1 MSSIVSQ
8 SFASPQDASVL
19 CKDTFNIHSFI
30 CRKETD
36 CQSRVRE
43 RSSVTHS
50 HSWPCRCRNT
60 TGGAERECD
69 GNITSRT
76 SDQRLDH
83 LSIFESITIWGWRGT
98 SRVFECHRD
107 VESSWVIHSSIR
119 FRHWRVRSWWPKGAT
134 SRHIPQSCWGLAFPT
149 SNSIYIYITEYIYIS
164 VYQVTHLQ
172 NLGTLRYFEWCFLGA
187 NRSALTSGKVP
198 NGAAPRQREALSWH
212 HVHVHIMSIISM
224 IYDAFF
230 TSYYNICMIYNIISM
245 IYDDLCMF
253 VIVCII
259 IL

>member
-83 LSIFESITIWGWRGT
+83 WVYLNPLPFGDGEGPREYSSATEMLS
-98 SRVFECHRD
+98 HH
-107 VESSWVIHSSIR
+107 ESSIVPSDSGIEGSDHGGPRGPHPVISRKVVEGLHSQLATQYTSI
-119 FRHWRVRSWWPKGAT
+119 
-134 SRHIPQSCWGLAFPT
+134 
-149 SNSIYIYITEYIYIS
+149 
-164 VYQVTHLQ
+164 
-172 NLGTLRYFEWCFLGA
+172 
-187 NRSALTSGKVP
+187 
-198 NGAAPRQREALSWH
+198 
-212 HVHVHIMSIISM
+212 
-224 IYDAFF
+224 
-230 TSYYNICMIYNIISM
+230 
-245 IYDDLCMF
+245 
-253 VIVCII
+253 
-259 IL
+259 

>member
-149 SNSIYIYITEYIYIS
+149 SNSIYIYITEYIYIYQYIKLHISKIWGRWGILSDVFWVQIDQPLPQVKYPMERHLGS
-164 VYQVTHLQ
+164 VKRFR
-172 NLGTLRYFEWCFLGA
+172 GT
-187 NRSALTSGKVP
+187 TS
-198 NGAAPRQREALSWH
+198 
-212 HVHVHIMSIISM
+212 MSIS
-224 IYDAFF
+224 
-230 TSYYNICMIYNIISM
+230 C
-245 IYDDLCMF
+245 L
-253 VIVCII
+253 
-259 IL
+259 

>member
-1 MSSIVSQ
+1 MLWSAGRLRYLESCMYIWPWVRSTQLGSTREYMGILDTIGQRRWFSQ
-8 SFASPQDASVL
+8 NSKFKNLLNDFTTWLASCLAFFRNASHHLTMLQCL

-50 HSWPCRCRNT
+50 HSWPCRCRNA

-83 LSIFESITIWGWRGT
+83 LNPFESITIWGWRGT

-119 FRHWRVRSWWPKGAT
+119 FRHWRVWSWWPKGAT
-134 SRHIPQSCWGLAFPT
+134 SRHIPQKYEEGLHSQQATQCNSYHANIWQIDAKYT
-149 SNSIYIYITEYIYIS
+149 SI
-164 VYQVTHLQ
+164 
-172 NLGTLRYFEWCFLGA
+172 
-187 NRSALTSGKVP
+187 
-198 NGAAPRQREALSWH
+198 
-212 HVHVHIMSIISM
+212 
-224 IYDAFF
+224 
-230 TSYYNICMIYNIISM
+230 
-245 IYDDLCMF
+245 
-253 VIVCII
+253 
-259 IL
+259 